1 MSKVYK
7 VSDDG
12 QLIEHLTAEAV
23 KSIAREQLSNAPRNS
38 EITLEEAKSLIAASE
53 ADDCQHICFSF
64 DEARSFAKALREMRA
79 ARDAEQDEPA
89 APKDLTE
96 AERFAHLFERIAR
109 DERNF
114 ADETLAALV
123 AREARKAAVS
133 VRKTCQ
139 QSYDSTQRCTYA
151 DGSVLYIDN
160 PQQCTYPLHVRT
172 E

>member
-1 MSKVYK
+1 MTKVYK

-12 QLIEHLTAEAV
+12 QLIEQLTTEEV
-23 KSIAREQLSNAPRNS
+23 KAIAREQLANAYCDAELS
-38 EITLEEAKSLIAASE
+38 LEAAKTVIAASE
-53 ADDCQHICFSF
+53 GEDCQHICFSF
-64 DEARSFAKALREMRA
+64 DEAMSFAKDLREMRI
-79 ARDAEQDEPA
+79 ARDAEQAQSA
-89 APKDLTE
+89 APKGLTK
-96 AERFAHLFERIAR
+96 AESFANAFGRIPR

-114 ADETLAALV
+114 ADEVLAALV

-133 VRKTCQ
+133 VYETCQ

-160 PQQCTYPLHVRT
+160 PGQAAFPLHIRT

>member
-1 MSKVYK
+1 
-7 VSDDG
+7 
-12 QLIEHLTAEAV
+12 
-23 KSIAREQLSNAPRNS
+23 
-38 EITLEEAKSLIAASE
+38 
-53 ADDCQHICFSF
+53 
-64 DEARSFAKALREMRA
+64 MRA
-79 ARDAEQDEPA
+79 
-89 APKDLTE
+89 
-96 AERFAHLFERIAR
+96 AR

-123 AREARKAAVS
+123 AREARKAAVR
-133 VRKTCQ
+133 VRETCQ

>member
-12 QLIEHLTAEAV
+12 QLIEHLTVEAV

-79 ARDAEQDEPA
+79 ARD
-89 APKDLTE
+89 
-96 AERFAHLFERIAR
+96 
-109 DERNF
+109 ERNF

-133 VRKTCQ
+133 VRETCQ

>member
-53 ADDCQHICFSF
+53 ADDCQHICLSF

-89 APKDLTE
+89 ALYVCGWVGSLHRQP
-96 AERFAHLFERIAR
+96 AAMHIPAAR
-109 DERNF
+109 
-114 ADETLAALV
+114 
-123 AREARKAAVS
+123 
-133 VRKTCQ
+133 
-139 QSYDSTQRCTYA
+139 
-151 DGSVLYIDN
+151 
-160 PQQCTYPLHVRT
+160 PH
-172 E
+172 